1 LSRYEKESNAEIHE
15 RVAEVQDLKR
25 VHSWP
30 ITTMASMTRLHGYMV
45 QFVGVTERA
54 GINKEYE
61 EMLTRLCKINDAS
74 YLPQQNR
81 TGKD

>member
-1 LSRYEKESNAEIHE
+1 
-15 RVAEVQDLKR
+15 
-25 VHSWP
+25 
-30 ITTMASMTRLHGYMV
+30 MASMTRLHGYMV

>member
-1 LSRYEKESNAEIHE
+1 MSAWLRCRTSNECN
-15 RVAEVQDLKR
+15 
-25 VHSWP
+25 SWP